1 MEKTKDGQV
10 IASSTELKN
19 KTGDILALV
28 DEFGEVVLTAYNKPR
43 YKIVKIDVSNFID
56 LNEARPAKPPRK
68 KSSAKVFSQE
78 IKKEQIVVPVAKT
91 TTLLKETIEFT
102 PWDRDGAKERAFTAS
117 STKVMIS

>member
-1 MEKTKDGQV
+1 MKKNKNGDV

-56 LNEARPAKPPRK
+56 LIDAKPTKTLSK
-68 KSSAKVFSQE
+68 KNSDTVAPK
-78 IKKEQIVVPVAKT
+78 KKELVTPTNQT
-91 TTLLKETIEFT
+91 TTLLKEIIDFI
-102 PWDRDGAKERAFTAS
+102 PWDREGSKERAFTANA
-117 STKVMIS
+117 TKVMIS